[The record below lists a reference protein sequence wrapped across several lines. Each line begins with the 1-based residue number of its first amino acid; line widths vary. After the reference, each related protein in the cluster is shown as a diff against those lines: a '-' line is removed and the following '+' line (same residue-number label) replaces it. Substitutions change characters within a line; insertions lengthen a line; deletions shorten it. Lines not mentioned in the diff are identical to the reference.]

1 MALPRPWRPRSA
13 RPPCSSCPAPGSA
26 ASTTNANLKIDPE
39 QRAIAQYQASRTALP
54 RGRAGT
60 IAYRDVP
67 DASTCAGTTG
77 GRGVV
82 LIGHSQGTYMLR
94 ELIRGEIDRKPA
106 VRRRL
111 VSGLLLGGNVEVR
124 EGSDRGGDFR
134 NVPACRSST
143 QLGCVIAY
151 SMFDKEP
158 ANPSRFARTDA
169 PGREVLCANPASL
182 SGGSGSLDAYSRTTP
197 FPGTLGVAVG
207 ASTDLPKVGSPW
219 VAFPRRATARCVKRG
234 GASWLQID
242 AVEGDPRPT
251 FRAVIGDD
259 WGLHLGDVN
268 IA

>member
-1 MALPRPWRPRSA
+1 M
-13 RPPCSSCPAPGSA
+13 
-26 ASTTNANLKIDPE
+26 
-39 QRAIAQYQASRTALP
+39 
-54 RGRAGT
+54 
-60 IAYRDVP
+60 
-67 DASTCAGTTG
+67 
-77 GRGVV
+77 

-259 WGLHLGDVN
+259 WGLRLGDVN